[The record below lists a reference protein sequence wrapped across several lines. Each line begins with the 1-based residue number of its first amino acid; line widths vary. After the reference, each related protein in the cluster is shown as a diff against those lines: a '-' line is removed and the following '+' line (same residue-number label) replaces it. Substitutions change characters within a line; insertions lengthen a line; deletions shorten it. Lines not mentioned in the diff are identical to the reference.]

1 MPTAGVVEFALS
13 SRALGP
19 ERLATQGSGWPLD
32 ITGSTIERHVESQV
46 RVPNAPVPAPF
57 AHCGRVDAVVTPLRV
72 AEAPRLAFIDAL
84 KAIAVQ
90 LIVLHHLAFYGPL
103 SDNAYDLAP
112 ALIVWLSDYARMA
125 VQAFLV
131 ISGFLAARSLAP
143 DGTLLAPRP
152 LAMLWRR
159 YLHLVT
165 PYLAAVLL
173 GIAFATI
180 ARALMDHHSVP
191 GPPTLPQVLAHA
203 LLLQSIL
210 GYEGLSAG
218 AWYIAIDFQ
227 LFALLL
233 GTLWLARGIG
243 QGGTRTPMLGALLVT
258 ALALASLYHF
268 NRDADWDMW
277 ALYFFGAYALGVLTY
292 WATNHRRPGGWLA
305 LMAIAV
311 MGAVLLDYRARIAV
325 ALLVAL
331 ALGLARYYGL
341 LAHWPRSPLIAT
353 LGSISY
359 SVFLVHF
366 PVCLVISGLF
376 VRFASPDPLVNL
388 AGMGVAWVASNVAGA
403 LFYRLVERQARQGLR
418 LARPAPESP
427 IAQV

>member
-1 MPTAGVVEFALS
+1 VKPALDFA
-13 SRALGP
+13 P
-19 ERLATQGSGWPLD
+19 KGS
-32 ITGSTIERHVESQV
+32 
-46 RVPNAPVPAPF
+46 AA
-57 AHCGRVDAVVTPLRV
+57 AVV
-72 AEAPRLAFIDAL
+72 APARGVSAQRLAFIDAL
-84 KAIAVQ
+84 KAVAVQ

-143 DGTLLAPRP
+143 DGTLLSPKP

-173 GIAFATI
+173 GIVFAAIT
-180 ARALMDHHSVP
+180 RALMDHHSVP
-191 GPPTLPQVLAHA
+191 GQPTLPQFLAHA

-243 QGGTRTPMLGALLVT
+243 QGGTRTPLLGALLVT

-268 NRDADWDMW
+268 NRDGAWDVW

-292 WATNHRRPGGWLA
+292 WATNRRQAAGWLV
-305 LMAIAV
+305 LMV
-311 MGAVLLDYRARIAV
+311 GAVIAALLLDYRARIAV

-331 ALGLARYYGL
+331 ALGLARHYCFLEY
-341 LAHWPRSPLIAT
+341 WPRSRLIAA
-353 LGSISY
+353 LGTISY

-376 VRFASPDPLVNL
+376 VRFTSPEPWVNL
-388 AGMGVAWVASNVAGA
+388 AGMVVAWLASIAGGA
-403 LFYRLVERQARQGLR
+403 LFYRLVERQARRGLR
-418 LARPAPESP
+418 RARPVPESLSP
-427 IAQV
+427 QV

>member
-1 MPTAGVVEFALS
+1 MVAPA
-13 SRALGP
+13 
-19 ERLATQGSGWPLD
+19 
-32 ITGSTIERHVESQV
+32 
-46 RVPNAPVPAPF
+46 RV
-57 AHCGRVDAVVTPLRV
+57 G
-72 AEAPRLAFIDAL
+72 EAPRLAFVDAL
-84 KAIAVQ
+84 KAVAVQ

-131 ISGFLAARSLAP
+131 IGGFLAARSLAP
-143 DGTLLAPRP
+143 AGTLLAPKP

-173 GIAFATI
+173 GIAFAAI

-191 GPPTLPQVLAHA
+191 GPPTLPQVLAHT

-233 GTLWLARGIG
+233 GALWLARGIG
-243 QGGTRTPMLGALLVT
+243 HGGARTPLLGALLVT

-268 NRDADWDMW
+268 NRDA
-277 ALYFFGAYALGVLTY
+277 ALGHLGT
-292 WATNHRRPGGWLA
+292 
-305 LMAIAV
+305 
-311 MGAVLLDYRARIAV
+311 VLLRGLCAGGADVLGDQPPAGRRLAGADGSGRDGRGAARLPRTDCRCAAGGPGAGPG
-325 ALLVAL
+325 ALL
-331 ALGLARYYGL
+331 L
-341 LAHWPRSPLIAT
+341 LPGDVGPGRA
-353 LGSISY
+353 
-359 SVFLVHF
+359 
-366 PVCLVISGLF
+366 
-376 VRFASPDPLVNL
+376 
-388 AGMGVAWVASNVAGA
+388 
-403 LFYRLVERQARQGLR
+403 
-418 LARPAPESP
+418 
-427 IAQV
+427 

>member
-1 MPTAGVVEFALS
+1 MV
-13 SRALGP
+13 
-19 ERLATQGSGWPLD
+19 
-32 ITGSTIERHVESQV
+32 
-46 RVPNAPVPAPF
+46 VPAW
-57 AHCGRVDAVVTPLRV
+57 AAD
-72 AEAPRLAFIDAL
+72 APRLAFIDAL
-84 KAIAVQ
+84 KAVAVQ

-112 ALIVWLSDYARMA
+112 ALIAWLSDYARMA

-131 ISGFLAARSLAP
+131 ISGFLAARTLAP
-143 DGTLLAPRP
+143 AGTLLAPKP

-173 GIAFATI
+173 GIAFAVIT
-180 ARALMDHHSVP
+180 RALMDHHSVP
-191 GPPTLPQVLAHA
+191 GQPTLPQFLAHA

-243 QGGTRTPMLGALLVT
+243 QGGMRTPILGVLLVT

-292 WATNHRRPGGWLA
+292 WATNRTQAVGWLL
-305 LMAIAV
+305 LMAVAV
-311 MGAVLLDYRARIAV
+311 MAAVLLDYRARIAV

-331 ALGLARYYGL
+331 ALGMARYYCF
-341 LAHWPRSPLIAT
+341 LAHWPRAPLIAT
-353 LGSISY
+353 LGTISY

-376 VRFASPDPLVNL
+376 VRFASPDPVVNL
-388 AGMGVAWVASNVAGA
+388 AGMGVAWLASNVAGA
-403 LFYRLVERQARQGLR
+403 LFYRFVERQARQMLR
-418 LARPAPESP
+418 RAQPGPESP
-427 IAQV
+427 IPQV